1 MTLSFPPRSAY
12 IVAEVLPN
20 AAVLSPL
27 PLPTLK
33 SVMRVQNG
41 LAVDIEIN
49 RPKKKKKLRAVQ
61 HCRFTKAECTLLPS
75 YMCTIPCN
83 SIVSTLELSCAVR
96 WACKEHEQGRHTLY
110 IYVYSRWLPRPIS
123 GGVILTQD
131 KAQFFAF
138 FVLLPFCA
146 SSRDDHWTSSERQI
160 MWSSLLHTPLRC
172 FFQREN
178 GELKF
183 YEWRLRMWHILQR

>member
-49 RPKKKKKLRAVQ
+49 RPKKKKNYVRCSIASSLKRSAPFSRPTCVPSPVTVSLALSS
-61 HCRFTKAECTLLPS
+61 CLALFAEHARNTNRVATPS
-75 YMCTIPCN
+75 TYMCTQDGYLDQ
-83 SIVSTLELSCAVR
+83 SAGVSYSHKTRLNFLLSSSCYHSV
-96 WACKEHEQGRHTLY
+96 
-110 IYVYSRWLPRPIS
+110 LPR
-123 GGVILTQD
+123 GTTTGL
-131 KAQFFAF
+131 AA
-138 FVLLPFCA
+138 
-146 SSRDDHWTSSERQI
+146 RGR
-160 MWSSLLHTPLRC
+160 
-172 FFQREN
+172 
-178 GELKF
+178 
-183 YEWRLRMWHILQR
+183 